1 MNARGAVRRE
11 SAEELQRLRD
21 QRRINLQPGED
32 LWVFGY
38 GSLMWRP
45 GFPHL
50 EVRLARLFGYHRR
63 FCIFSHHHR
72 GTPEVPGLIFG
83 LDRGGS
89 CRGLAYRIP
98 SGEAEAA
105 MEYLYDREMVTGV
118 YIPRRVSLM
127 TDEGEVR
134 AVTFIV
140 DHGHFQYA
148 GHLPLGQM
156 VEVVCQGHGAGGS
169 CVEYLTN
176 TLRHLDALGIHDRGL
191 QVLLSA
197 VNAHLE

>member
-1 MNARGAVRRE
+1 MNARGAARRE

-83 LDRGGS
+83 LDRRYG
-89 CRGLAYRIP
+89 
-98 SGEAEAA
+98 
-105 MEYLYDREMVTGV
+105 
-118 YIPRRVSLM
+118 
-127 TDEGEVR
+127 
-134 AVTFIV
+134 
-140 DHGHFQYA
+140 
-148 GHLPLGQM
+148 
-156 VEVVCQGHGAGGS
+156 
-169 CVEYLTN
+169 
-176 TLRHLDALGIHDRGL
+176 ALGRRSL
-191 QVLLSA
+191 TAVAPSA
-197 VNAHLE
+197 SASLRWPASAKRLVS